1 MSSEN
6 SLQKKPFQMY
16 GLPWYFFIVF
26 SVVVLA
32 ATYMGKLPKGM
43 IGAFPLMIVLGT
55 ALGLA
60 GDYTPIIKTFL
71 GGGAI
76 VIIFGSAA
84 MSTNFGTKENPLFFL
99 PAAAVTIIKNF
110 ETGEGFLDFY
120 IASLITGSIMGM
132 NRRLLIKAAIRYL
145 PAIIGGVATSIVFV
159 GIVGVVSGY
168 GAKQAILYICI
179 PIMGGGMGAGAVPLS
194 KIFGESLG
202 QDPGQM
208 INIMIPAV
216 ALGNALSI
224 VAGGVLNRLG
234 KVKPSLT
241 GGNGA
246 NALLMRVQGAEAEAM
261 KIDPE
266 YQNAR
271 ESISLVQ
278 MGAGLFI
285 ATTFFAF
292 GAIIN
297 KFFPTIHGYA
307 WMIISVAVVKALGL
321 LPQKFEICCYQW
333 FQFVMR
339 NLTTV
344 LLVGI
349 GVAYTDLKQIA
360 MAFSPEY
367 LLLVFVTVLGAIVG
381 AGIVGRIVGFY
392 PIDSSITAGL
402 CMSNMGGTGDV
413 AVLSAA
419 DRMELMP
426 FAQISSRIGGA
437 FILILSSVL
446 LQILY

>member
-1 MSSEN
+1 
-6 SLQKKPFQMY
+6 MY
-16 GLPWYFFIVF
+16 GMPWCFFIIF
-26 SVVVLA
+26 SIVVLA

-43 IGAFPLMIVLGT
+43 IGAYPLMIVLGT
-55 ALGLA
+55 ILGLA

-84 MSTNFGTKENPLFFL
+84 LSTDFGTAANPFFL
-99 PAAAVTIIKNF
+99 LPVAAIDIIKNF
-110 ETGEGFLDFY
+110 QIGEGFLDFY

-145 PAIIGGVATSIVFV
+145 PAIFGGVLMAIAFTAVVGSI
-159 GIVGVVSGY
+159 SGY
-168 GAKQAILYICI
+168 GAKRAILYICI

-202 QDPGQM
+202 EDPGKM

-216 ALGNALSI
+216 AMGNALSI
-224 VAGGVLNRLG
+224 VAGGLLNRLG
-234 KVKPSLT
+234 KIKTSLT
-241 GGNGA
+241 GGSGS
-246 NALLMRVQGAEAEAM
+246 NAQLMRIQGPEAEAL

-271 ESISLVQ
+271 ESINLVQ
-278 MGAGLFI
+278 MGTGLFI

-297 KFFPTIHGYA
+297 KFFPSIHSYA

-339 NLTTV
+339 NLTGV

-360 MAFSPEY
+360 MAFSGEY
-367 LLLVFVTVLGAIVG
+367 LFLVFVTVLGAIVG
-381 AGIVGRIVGFY
+381 AGIVGKIVGFY
-392 PIDSSITAGL
+392 PIDSAITAGL

-419 DRMELMP
+419 ERMELMP

-446 LQILY
+446 LQILYL